1 MEMAKIREEDSEE
14 AEKYREKEKV
24 KKHKQQHAK
33 KVVKEA
39 GIEKLN
45 TPMRRKIKTF
55 KQHMKRQMKKE

>member
-45 TPMRRKIKTF
+45 TMKRKIKTF
-55 KQHMKRQMKKE
+55 KKHMKRQMKKE